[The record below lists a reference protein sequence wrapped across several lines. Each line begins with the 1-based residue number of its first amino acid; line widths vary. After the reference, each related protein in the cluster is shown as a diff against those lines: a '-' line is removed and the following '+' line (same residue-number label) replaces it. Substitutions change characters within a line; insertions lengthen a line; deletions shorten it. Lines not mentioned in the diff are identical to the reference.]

1 MDSSESEESEPE
13 REFVVERHGN
23 SKKPHTSSYFRKD
36 NSLKDDIKESLKSGK
51 FADEVYIE
59 ISRERESAT
68 TVSKLIHNPKMI
80 HNFKQREK
88 TNKKVMMTKRSQK
101 N

>member
-36 NSLKDDIKESLKSGK
+36 NSLKNDIKESLKSGK

-59 ISRERESAT
+59 ISTERESAT

-88 TNKKVMMTKRSQK
+88 TNKKVMMSKRSQK